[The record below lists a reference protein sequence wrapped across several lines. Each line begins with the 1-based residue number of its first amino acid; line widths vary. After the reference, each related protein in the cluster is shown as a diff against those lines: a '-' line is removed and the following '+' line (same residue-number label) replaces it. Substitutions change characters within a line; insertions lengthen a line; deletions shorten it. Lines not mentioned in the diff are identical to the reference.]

1 MSAMKRQ
8 SDTGVRCVLME
19 AFALEN
25 ANTDCK
31 KVLSPLKA
39 QSAPMNK
46 WIRITANID
55 PNDYVI

>member
-1 MSAMKRQ
+1 
-8 SDTGVRCVLME
+8 ME

-25 ANTDCK
+25 ANTDRK

-55 PNDYVI
+55 PHDYVI